1 MIQYSKMKRFR
12 AVVALCM
19 FLALFLTSYHAAL
32 TENYGILDDY
42 NDLLS
47 ARATPIFEN
56 YRTGEGRPLDAIW
69 TRLVYSLATDI
80 EDLRYIRF
88 AGIFGIALL
97 AWSVYLILAHAGH
110 RKFQAFCL
118 AAVMGLSLP
127 FQVYAAWATTSN
139 FAFSALL
146 SALSFPLSNRAFEM
160 RRRAPKWSLAAGAVL
175 LLLAGITTYQPSG
188 MFFWTVAA
196 VVLLKANRPLRD
208 VFRRFGWCCMIV
220 SASMLLAF
228 AASRIGSALQPVP
241 PLRRDLVTDFD
252 AKAKWFLVDAFPN
265 ALNFA
270 WLSVDATFTWTIFIV
285 MSIGLFMHLQGARRE
300 RAWKYVVAASILVMS
315 YAPNLLSSMNAAGYR
330 TLPAITSLV
339 ILYAYLAL
347 LGCQRRLRLRSPAG
361 LNSIMGAAAIVCAL
375 SAAHHVRAHLILPQ
389 VRELTLI
396 RHHSEVLARERDV
409 PASVWSSVVIIPPR
423 LSASCIPY
431 MKEEFG
437 KTASVHAP
445 SFNAAALLAVRDI
458 LPELQHGAPFG
469 RSRRP
474 VHGGAV
480 VSIKDLGCA
489 SPNGRTQPTDSPESE
504 ARNPTPFSTLLD
516 DARLVVAS
524 EFDVYLTDNQDT
536 LIFIYATQF
545 EYAISRTGDALV
557 YSRNGECEALPES
570 RSRIFLH
577 VHPDRLDDIPENRR
591 PHGFDN
597 LDFHFH
603 DEASDENGRCV
614 ARLPLPEYDIDRI
627 RTGAFRTIPAG
638 DHRKHH
644 HSWSVSIIG
653 NVVLMELNEKRIFV
667 RVYPFDVNDLPDD
680 RRRQGYE
687 TLDFNFFQRAVE
699 STVGSIAQASLP
711 EYDVR
716 WIQTGY
722 YEESEMKWNGGFSP
736 ARR

>member
-1 MIQYSKMKRFR
+1 M
-12 AVVALCM
+12 L
-19 FLALFLTSYHAAL
+19 LALFLTSYHAAL

-47 ARATPIFEN
+47 ARATPISAS
-56 YRTGEGRPLDAIW
+56 YRIGEGRPLDAVW
-69 TRLVYSLATDI
+69 TRIAYSLATDV

-88 AGIFGIALL
+88 AGVFGVALL
-97 AWSVYLILAHAGH
+97 AWIVYLTLAHAGR

-146 SALSFPLSNRAFEM
+146 SALAFPLSNRAFEM

-188 MFFWTVAA
+188 MFFWVVAA
-196 VVLLKANRPLRD
+196 VVLLKADRPLRD
-208 VFRRFGWCCMIV
+208 VLRRFGWCCMIV
-220 SASMLLAF
+220 SAGMLLAF
-228 AASRIGSALQPVP
+228 AASRIGSALRPVSSP
-241 PLRRDLVTDFD
+241 RRDLVADFA
-252 AKAKWFLVDAFPN
+252 AKARWFLVDAFPN

-285 MSIGLFMHLQGARRE
+285 MSIGLFMHFQGARRE
-300 RAWKYVVAASILVMS
+300 RAWKVVVAASILVLS
-315 YAPNLLSSMNAAGYR
+315 YAPNLLSSMNDAGYR

-375 SAAHHVRAHLILPQ
+375 SAAHHVRTHLVLPQ

-396 RHHSEVLARERDV
+396 RSHFEVLTRERDV
-409 PASVWSSVVIIPPR
+409 PASAWSSIRMTPPR
-423 LSASCIPY
+423 WSASCRPV
-431 MKEEFG
+431 MKQEFG
-437 KTASVHAP
+437 KPTSGYPP
-445 SFNAAALLAVRDI
+445 SFEAAALLAIRYI
-458 LPELQHGAPFG
+458 LPELQHGPL
-469 RSRRP
+469 SVDLTEP
-474 VHGGAV
+474 VHGSAA
-480 VSIKDLGCA
+480 VSIKGLGCA

-504 ARNPTPFSTLLD
+504 ARNPTSFSTLLD
-516 DARLVVAS
+516 DARLAVES

-545 EYAISRTGDALV
+545 EYALSRTGDALV

-570 RSRIFLH
+570 RPKIFLH
-577 VHPDRLDDIPENRR
+577 VHPTDGNDIPENRR

-597 LDFHFH
+597 LDFYFH

-614 ARLPLPEYDIDRI
+614 ARLSLPEYDIDRI
-627 RTGAFRTIPAG
+627 RTGAFRAIPAG
-638 DHRKHH
+638 DHYKYHH
-644 HSWSVSIIG
+644 FWSASIIG
-653 NVVLMELNEKRIFV
+653 NVVLMEHNEKRIFV
-667 RVYPFDVNDLPDD
+667 RVYPFDVNDLPDE

-699 STVGSIAQASLP
+699 IDGRLIAQASLP

-716 WIQTGY
+716 WIQTGH
-722 YEESEMKWNGGFSP
+722 YEASEMNWNGGFSP